1 MSGPLAGV
9 RVVELAGLGPAPHA
23 AMVLADL
30 GAHVT
35 CVLRASGAAEFSI
48 ESDLMMRGRTVVH
61 LDLKSEEGRTEVL
74 RLVESA
80 DVLIEG
86 MRPGV
91 TERLGL
97 GPDEEAIAAATEP
110 SLGRKLREA
119 KLAIALEQRMSK
131 DEILDGIEGQET
143 FGGLDV
149 VVRRNAFGHQ
159 TESFE
164 IDLEFEGVE
173 GNPMTAAFIR
183 APIIEQVGP
192 KARALATLPDGRV
205 VAVRQQNLLGISFHP
220 EVTGETRVHE
230 LFVREFVG

>member
-1 MSGPLAGV
+1 LTKVGVLAFQGDVREHLSTLSEIGVAGV
-9 RVVELAGLGPAPHA
+9 PVKT
-23 AMVLADL
+23 LADL
-30 GAHVT
+30 
-35 CVLRASGAAEFSI
+35 ASVDGLI
-48 ESDLMMRGRTVVH
+48 LPGGESTTIAKLSRIFNLFDPIR
-61 LDLKSEEGRTEVL
+61 D
-74 RLVESA
+74 
-80 DVLIEG
+80 
-86 MRPGV
+86 
-91 TERLGL
+91 
-97 GPDEEAIAAATEP
+97 AIADGLPTFGTCAG
-110 SLGRKLREA
+110 LIL
-119 KLAIALEQRMSK
+119 LA

-230 LFVREFVG
+230 LFVREFIG